1 LAVVGIAVGTAILP
15 SLSRQVRLGDD
26 DGARH
31 TQNRGLELALFLT
44 LPAAVGLGVTAWPIM
59 TVLFQRGAFGPIEA
73 QATAAALAAYSAGLP
88 AFVLIKVMTPGF
100 FARHDTATPV
110 KIAFVA
116 MATNLVLTLG
126 LGLGLPFGHVGVATA
141 TSVAGWVNALSLMVV
156 LHRRGHFRLD
166 ARSKR
171 AIPRIVAATIGMG
184 IVLWLLDE
192 ACQPFYVGH
201 FLVRSA
207 ALIAV
212 IAVGAL
218 VFFALAL
225 ALGAVSRH
233 EIKQR
238 LALTRRP

>member
-1 LAVVGIAVGTAILP
+1 
-15 SLSRQVRLGDD
+15 
-26 DGARH
+26 
-31 TQNRGLELALFLT
+31 
-44 LPAAVGLGVTAWPIM
+44 
-59 TVLFQRGAFGPIEA
+59 
-73 QATAAALAAYSAGLP
+73 
-88 AFVLIKVMTPGF
+88 
-100 FARHDTATPV
+100 
-110 KIAFVA
+110 
-116 MATNLVLTLG
+116 
-126 LGLGLPFGHVGVATA
+126 
-141 TSVAGWVNALSLMVV
+141 LMVV

-207 ALIAV
+207 VLIAV